1 MRGLPIG
8 IVIGLVLGA
17 GAMYLVLRPPWGG
30 APVSAPHDA
39 GTIATAPPD
48 AGTPGKRKKRRRRHA
63 GTVAAPG
70 GPDTADTGDDFE
82 ETDPMP
88 VLTAA
93 DRRLEWRGD
102 DVKLPAQRLDMAG
115 GAEARS
121 LDDGE
126 INTTISRQSGP
137 VRDCVIQGATNTDLR
152 ATITVDFIVDGSGR
166 VTKSRLQAPHYLFE
180 QGLLNCAQRALGRLK
195 FPSTGAPT
203 KVTFPINLG

>member
-1 MRGLPIG
+1 VRGIPIG

-17 GAMYLVLRPPWGG
+17 GAMYLALRPPWGG
-30 APVSAPHDA
+30 ASVSAPHDA
-39 GTIATAPPD
+39 GTIATAPSD
-48 AGTPGKRKKRRRRHA
+48 AGTPSKRKKRRRRHA
-63 GTVAAPG
+63 GSVAAPG
-70 GPDTADTGDDFE
+70 TPDTGDDYE
-82 ETDPMP
+82 ETEPLP

-102 DVKLPAQRLDMAG
+102 EVKLPAQRLDMSG

-126 INTTISRQSGP
+126 LNTTISRQSGP

-166 VTKSRLQAPHYLFE
+166 VTRSRLQAPHYLFDK
-180 QGLLNCAQRALGRLK
+180 GLLDCARRALGRLK